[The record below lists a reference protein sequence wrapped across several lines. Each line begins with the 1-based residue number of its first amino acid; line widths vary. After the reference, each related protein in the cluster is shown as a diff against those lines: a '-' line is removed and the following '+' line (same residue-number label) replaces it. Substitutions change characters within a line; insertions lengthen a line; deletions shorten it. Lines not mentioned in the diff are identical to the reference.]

1 MIFSRKWVRT
11 ECHALINS
19 YGRNGKCEVSLEL
32 LERMKKE
39 WVSRSILT
47 YNTVINSCA
56 RGGWV
61 C

>member
-1 MIFSRKWVRT
+1 VRT